1 MSDSN
6 DKTAKTTS
14 DPSLT
19 SAADETAAPTAPA
32 ILVEQIMTSEVQ
44 CVLTDMTVR
53 DAIQLLL
60 QHKVAGAPV
69 IDSHKKV
76 MSVVSEGDLLKL
88 ASSVGM
94 SKTIYQCLIKLT
106 KTDKLITLQKKD
118 TFMTVYRKFLT
129 TQVHRIIVVDD
140 RGRLDGIVSRSD
152 VLRIIADQGS
162 KEQSTQPA
170 KAEPAKAPKVA

>member
-1 MSDSN
+1 MSDSKEN
-6 DKTAKTTS
+6 TPKTAAE
-14 DPSLT
+14 PVLT
-19 SAADETAAPTAPA
+19 SAAEDLAAPVAPA
-32 ILVEQIMTSEVQ
+32 ILVEQIMTSDVH

-60 QHKVAGAPV
+60 QHRIAGAPV
-69 IDSHKKV
+69 IDSNKKV
-76 MSVVSEGDLLKL
+76 MSVVSEGNLLKL
-88 ASSVGM
+88 ASTVGM

-118 TFMTVYRKFLT
+118 TFMSVYRKFLT

-140 RGRLDGIVSRSD
+140 RGRLEGIVSRSD

-162 KEQSTQPA
+162 KEQSAQTA
-170 KAEPAKAPKVA
+170 KAEPVKSPKVA